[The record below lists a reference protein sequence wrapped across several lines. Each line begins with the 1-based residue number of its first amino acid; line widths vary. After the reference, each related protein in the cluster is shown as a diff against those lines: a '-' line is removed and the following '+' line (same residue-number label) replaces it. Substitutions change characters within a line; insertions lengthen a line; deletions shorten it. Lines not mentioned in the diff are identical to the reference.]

1 MQKVKN
7 KLDAKK
13 FTIGEL
19 LDIEGCTRCGNC
31 TPLCCA
37 YAGSQDIEVSPAK
50 KLSVL
55 KKRLD
60 YKHSLLGKIFGS
72 RELSENELKELE
84 KAAFQ
89 CTLCS
94 RCELECPVNLGLKDI
109 WLSLREALVSEG
121 RYPQSLDALKNIL
134 KKGKNISFETNESR
148 TDWINQLP
156 DIPEDKY
163 VKKTA
168 EVIYFVGCVSSFS
181 PRVFKI
187 PRAMVRLFQI
197 AEVDFA
203 LMGEDEW
210 CCGFPLLAAGF
221 KEDAMEFAEHNI
233 RSVSKR
239 GAKYLV
245 SSCPTCFHM
254 WEHIYPE
261 IAQGIMNRYTY
272 PKPVLADKMNFTV
285 LHEVQFLFKLINE
298 NKFDLKPINKKIT
311 YHDPCDLG
319 RSSGIYD
326 EPRGIIK
333 AIPQTEFIELE
344 NSREN
349 TKCCGGGG
357 NVEAVNAQ
365 LSENIAKIK
374 AQEIIETGADIVVS
388 SCQQCVRTI
397 AGALKKEK
405 SKIKAM
411 DIAELL
417 IASIEGSEL

>member
-1 MQKVKN
+1 
-7 KLDAKK
+7 
-13 FTIGEL
+13 
-19 LDIEGCTRCGNC
+19 
-31 TPLCCA
+31 
-37 YAGSQDIEVSPAK
+37 
-50 KLSVL
+50 
-55 KKRLD
+55 
-60 YKHSLLGKIFGS
+60 
-72 RELSENELKELE
+72 
-84 KAAFQ
+84 
-89 CTLCS
+89 
-94 RCELECPVNLGLKDI
+94 
-109 WLSLREALVSEG
+109 
-121 RYPQSLDALKNIL
+121 
-134 KKGKNISFETNESR
+134 
-148 TDWINQLP
+148 
-156 DIPEDKY
+156 
-163 VKKTA
+163 
-168 EVIYFVGCVSSFS
+168 
-181 PRVFKI
+181 
-187 PRAMVRLFQI
+187 
-197 AEVDFA
+197 
-203 LMGEDEW
+203 
-210 CCGFPLLAAGF
+210 
-221 KEDAMEFAEHNI
+221 
-233 RSVSKR
+233 
-239 GAKYLV
+239 
-245 SSCPTCFHM
+245 M

-357 NVEAVNAQ
+357 NVEAVNAE